1 MAKLVA
7 CALLALPLHAL
18 AGCGPNHTSPPD
30 AFEEEPP
37 TPDAHPDAPGNPDA
51 APLPDGDEPF
61 MGWVYSH
68 SSNELFRVDPHTLEV
83 TSVGLFGWPAGMENE
98 LMTDLAV
105 DKEGHLTGVSFGA
118 VYAVD
123 ADTAACTYL
132 STLSRT
138 FNGLSYVPASELGA
152 RGDDILVGTTLDGS
166 IWRVDPITGGSEEI
180 GNFGG
185 GYISSGDIVSVDGFG
200 TVATVNL
207 NNEEAIDLLARVD
220 LLHGGTATIIGST
233 NMYDLWGV
241 GFWGGKVYG
250 FAATNEFVELDTT
263 TGAATL
269 IHDGTVNWWG
279 AAVTTIAPTVPD

>member
-18 AGCGPNHTSPPD
+18 AGCGPNHDVPPD
-30 AFEEEPP
+30 APPVDP
-37 TPDAHPDAPGNPDA
+37 TPDAQPDAPPPGPDA
-51 APLPDGDEPF
+51 TPIPDGLEPF
-61 MGWVYSH
+61 FGWIYSH
-68 SSNELFRVDPHTLEV
+68 SNVELFKVHPHSLEV
-83 TSVGLFGWPAGMENE
+83 TSVGQFGWPEGFENE

-105 DKEGHLTGVSFGA
+105 DKEGRLTGISFGA
-118 VYAVD
+118 VFSVD
-123 ADTAACTYL
+123 PETAACTYL

-152 RGDDILVGTTLDGS
+152 RGDDVLVGTALDGS
-166 IWRVDPITGGSEEI
+166 IWRLDPMTGGSEEI

-185 GYISSGDIVSVDGFG
+185 GYISSGDLVSVDGFG

-207 NNEEAIDLLARVD
+207 NSEEAIDLLARID
-220 LLHGGTATIIGST
+220 LLHGGTATIIGNT
-233 NMYDLWGV
+233 GMYDLWGV

-263 TGAATL
+263 TGEATL
-269 IHDGTVNWWG
+269 IVDGAVNWWG
-279 AAVTTIAPTVPD
+279 AAVTTIAPTNPE